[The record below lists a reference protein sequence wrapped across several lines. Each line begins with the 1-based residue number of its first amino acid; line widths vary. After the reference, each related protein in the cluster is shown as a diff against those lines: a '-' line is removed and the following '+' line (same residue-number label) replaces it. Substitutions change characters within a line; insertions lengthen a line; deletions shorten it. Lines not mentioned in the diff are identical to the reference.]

1 MRILTFWKKSN
12 LPWHGECSLGF
23 VVPRQNKSHWSS
35 SFFASYTNLQKGKRK
50 NLHKSLLFRKV
61 CVLVHFLSTR
71 KPKINRFLGLIAVG
85 YLNSLPVSIFTMM
98 SWEPLIKHY
107 RKNIYLITCIAL
119 HICYMDFSSI
129 FKNNLLY
136 LIIFFLLVF
145 FWLFEL
151 WRIFNVT
158 LTSSSVHTA
167 KKREDTLKKQWHAC

>member
-1 MRILTFWKKSN
+1 MWGKRAQTKWEFWHSEKNLTFLGTENAVWGLLFIGRTKATEAV
-12 LPWHGECSLGF
+12 PPSLLIQAYK
-23 VVPRQNKSHWSS
+23 RE
-35 SFFASYTNLQKGKRK
+35 KGKKK

-129 FKNNLLY
+129 FKDNLLY
-136 LIIFFLLVF
+136 VIIYFLLVL

-151 WRIFNVT
+151 EE
-158 LTSSSVHTA
+158 SSMS
-167 KKREDTLKKQWHAC
+167 L